1 MAEQL
6 TISLSS
12 AKYLIG
18 IPQDYQ
24 GYRNKER
31 LRNGHRPEETK
42 ETEGQCSILDGV
54 LEQEKDITGIW
65 INSGF

>member
-1 MAEQL
+1 MDLAEQVTL
-6 TISLSS
+6 ALSS
-12 AKYLIG
+12 AKYLTS

-42 ETEGQCSILDGV
+42 ETGQCSILGGI
-54 LEQEKDITGIW
+54 LEQKKAITEI
-65 INSGF
+65 